1 MRFVAILPLM
11 LAGPAVLAAQQERH
25 SLEGDDVAIYNLAGE
40 VSVEAGQGSIGVL
53 VSRGAGA
60 ARQLRVEQGEID
72 GRETLR
78 VIYPS
83 DHIVYPPLG
92 SGSDHIVYPPLGSG
106 SSTQLRVRDDGTFG
120 DEHGWDERSRSRR
133 VTIMDR
139 GDGLDAHA
147 DLRISVPTG
156 NKVAIHLA
164 VGKVTV
170 TNVNGR
176 ISVDAQN
183 APVTATGTQ
192 GELSVDVGS
201 GVVRV
206 SQIEGDLSVDTGS
219 GSVEVSRYHGATL
232 SVDTG
237 SGDVTGSELEA
248 AEVSIDTGSGD
259 IRLTAVTA
267 PEVTLETG
275 SGSII
280 TDLRREIHSLR
291 VQTGS
296 GNIAITAPPT
306 LSASVEIE
314 TASGEIESDFP
325 LTVTRHARD
334 HVEGRI
340 GDGKGTIAIE
350 TGSGGIRL
358 LKSPQ

>member
-40 VSVEAGQGSIGVL
+40 VSVEAGQGLIGVL
-53 VSRGAGA
+53 VSRGGGA
-60 ARQLRVEQGEID
+60 AGQLRVEQGEIN

-78 VIYPS
+78 V
-83 DHIVYPPLG
+83 VYP
-92 SGSDHIVYPPLGSG
+92 SDHIVYPPLGSG
-106 SSTQLRVRDDGTFG
+106 SSTQLQVREDGIFG
-120 DEHGWDERSRSRR
+120 DEHERDERSRGRR
-133 VTIMDR
+133 VTITDR
-139 GDGLDAHA
+139 GDGLEAHA
-147 DLRISVPTG
+147 DLRISVPSG
-156 NKVAIHLA
+156 RQVAIHLA
-164 VGKVTV
+164 VGKVAV

-176 ISVDAQN
+176 ISVDAHC
-183 APVTATGTQ
+183 APVTATGTR
-192 GELSVDVGS
+192 GELSVDVGH
-201 GVVRV
+201 GMVHV
-206 SQIEGDLSVDTGS
+206 SQAEGDLSVDTGS
-219 GSVEVSRYHGATL
+219 GSVEVSRYHGGKL

-248 AEVSIDTGSGD
+248 AELSIDTGSGD
-259 IRLTAVTA
+259 IRLTGVTA
-267 PEVTLETG
+267 PEVSLEAG
-275 SGSII
+275 SGSVT
-280 TDLRREIHSLR
+280 TDLRREIHSLS

-325 LTVTRHARD
+325 LTVTHHARD

-340 GDGKGTIAIE
+340 GNGKGTIAIE
-350 TGSGGIRL
+350 TGSGGVRL

>member
-1 MRFVAILPLM
+1 MRFVAILPFVPFV
-11 LAGPAVLAAQQERH
+11 LAGPAMLAAQQERH

-53 VSRGAGA
+53 LTRGGAGA
-60 ARQLRVEQGEID
+60 GQLRVAQGEID

-83 DHIVYPPLG
+83 DHIVYPP
-92 SGSDHIVYPPLGSG
+92 VGSG

-120 DEHGWDERSRSRR
+120 DEHDHGHGEHARGRR

-139 GDGLDAHA
+139 GDGLEAHA
-147 DLRISVPTG
+147 DLRISVPRGRTLA
-156 NKVAIHLA
+156 VHLA

-170 TNVNGR
+170 SNVNGR
-176 ISVDAQN
+176 ISIDADN
-183 APVTATGTQ
+183 APVTASGTQ

-201 GVVRV
+201 GDVRV
-206 SQIEGDLSVDTGS
+206 SQTEGDLSVDT
-219 GSVEVSRYHGATL
+219 
-232 SVDTG
+232 
-237 SGDVTGSELEA
+237 
-248 AEVSIDTGSGD
+248 
-259 IRLTAVTA
+259 
-267 PEVTLETG
+267 
-275 SGSII
+275 
-280 TDLRREIHSLR
+280 
-291 VQTGS
+291 
-296 GNIAITAPPT
+296 AITAPPT

-314 TASGEIESDFP
+314 TASGDIESDFP
-325 LTVTRHARD
+325 LTVTRRASD

-358 LKSPQ
+358 LKGPE

>member
-1 MRFVAILPLM
+1 MRFVAILPIV
-11 LAGPAVLAAQQERH
+11 LAGPGVLAAQQERH
-25 SLEGDDVAIYNLAGE
+25 ALEGDDVAIYNLAGE
-40 VSVEAGQGSIGVL
+40 VSVDAGQGSIGVL
-53 VSRGAGA
+53 VSRGGGA
-60 ARQLRVEQGEID
+60 AGQLRVAQGEID
-72 GRETLR
+72 GRATLR

-92 SGSDHIVYPPLGSG
+92 SGS
-106 SSTQLRVRDDGTFG
+106 STQLQVREDGTFG
-120 DEHGWDERSRSRR
+120 DEHGRNESPRGRR
-133 VTIMDR
+133 VTIAAR

-147 DLRISVPTG
+147 DLRISVPSG
-156 NKVAIHLA
+156 RQVAIHLA

-176 ISVDAQN
+176 ISVDAHC
-183 APVTATGTQ
+183 APVTATGTR
-192 GELSVDVGS
+192 GELSVDVEHGM
-201 GVVRV
+201 VHV
-206 SQIEGDLSVDTGS
+206 SQAEGDLSVDTGS
-219 GSVEVSRYHGATL
+219 GSVEVSRYHGARL

-248 AEVSIDTGSGD
+248 AELSIDTGSGD
-259 IRLTAVTA
+259 IRLTGVTA
-267 PEVTLETG
+267 PEVTLEAG
-275 SGSII
+275 SGSVT
-280 TDLRREIHSLR
+280 TDLRREIHSLS

-350 TGSGGIRL
+350 TGSGGVRL

>member
-1 MRFVAILPLM
+1 MRFVAILPF
-11 LAGPAVLAAQQERH
+11 VLAAPTTLVAQQEPH

-53 VSRGAGA
+53 VSRGGGA
-60 ARQLRVEQGEID
+60 AGQLRVQQGEID
-72 GRETLR
+72 GWETLR

-83 DHIVYPPLG
+83 DHIVYSRSG
-92 SGSDHIVYPPLGSG
+92 SGSFT
-106 SSTQLRVRDDGTFG
+106 TQLRVRDDGTFG
-120 DEHGWDERSRSRR
+120 DEHGWNERSRGRR

-147 DLRISVPTG
+147 DLRISVPSG
-156 NKVAIHLA
+156 RQVAIHLA

-176 ISVDAQN
+176 ISVDAHC
-183 APVTATGTQ
+183 APVTATGTR
-192 GELSVDVGS
+192 GELSVNVGA
-201 GVVRV
+201 GMVHV
-206 SQIEGDLSVDTGS
+206 SQAEGDLSVDTGS
-219 GSVEVSRYHGATL
+219 GSVDVSRYHGDKL

-237 SGDVTGSELEA
+237 SGDVTGTELEA
-248 AEVSIDTGSGD
+248 AELSIDTGSGD
-259 IRLTAVTA
+259 IRLTGVTA

-275 SGSII
+275 SGSVT
-280 TDLRREIHSLR
+280 TDLRREINSLS

-325 LTVTRHARD
+325 LTVTRHSRD

>member
-1 MRFVAILPLM
+1 MRLIAILPFV
-11 LAGPAVLAAQQERH
+11 LAGPAMLTAQQERH
-25 SLEGDDVAIYNLAGE
+25 SLEGDDIAIYNLAGE
-40 VSVEAGQGSIGVL
+40 VSVEAGQGSIGVQ
-53 VSRGAGA
+53 VTRGGGA
-60 ARQLRVEQGEID
+60 AGQLRVEQGEID

-83 DHIVYPPLG
+83 DRIVYSPLG
-92 SGSDHIVYPPLGSG
+92 RG

-120 DEHGWDERSRSRR
+120 DEHGWEERSHGRK
-133 VTIMDR
+133 VTILDR
-139 GDGLDAHA
+139 GEGLEAHA
-147 DLRISVPTG
+147 DLRVTVPSG
-156 NKVAIHLA
+156 RQVAIHLA

-170 TNVNGR
+170 ANVNGR
-176 ISVDAQN
+176 ISVDAHS
-183 APVTATGTQ
+183 APVTATGTK

-201 GVVRV
+201 GPVRV

-219 GSVEVSRYHGATL
+219 GSVEVSRYRGNAL

-248 AEVSIDTGSGD
+248 ARISIETGSGE
-259 IRLTAVTA
+259 IRLTGVTA
-267 PEVTLETG
+267 PEASLETG
-275 SGSII
+275 SGSVT
-280 TDLRREIHSLR
+280 TDFRREIHSLS
-291 VQTGS
+291 VETGS
-296 GNIAITAPPT
+296 GNITITAPAG

-325 LTVTRHARD
+325 LTVTSRARD

-340 GDGKGTIAIE
+340 GDGKGSIAIE

>member
-53 VSRGAGA
+53 VSRGGGA
-60 ARQLRVEQGEID
+60 AGQLRVEQGEIN

-78 VIYPS
+78 V
-83 DHIVYPPLG
+83 VYP
-92 SGSDHIVYPPLGSG
+92 SDHIVYPPLGSG
-106 SSTQLRVRDDGTFG
+106 SSTQLQVREDGIFG
-120 DEHGWDERSRSRR
+120 DEHERDERSRSRR
-133 VTIMDR
+133 VTITDR
-139 GDGLDAHA
+139 GDGLEAHA
-147 DLRISVPTG
+147 DLRISVPAG
-156 NKVAIHLA
+156 RQLAVHLA

-176 ISVDAQN
+176 ISVDAHN

-219 GSVEVSRYHGATL
+219 GSVEVSRYHGARL

-248 AEVSIDTGSGD
+248 AELSIDTGSGD
-259 IRLTAVTA
+259 IRLTGVTA
-267 PEVTLETG
+267 PEVSLEAG
-275 SGSII
+275 SGSVT
-280 TDLRREIHSLR
+280 TDLRREIHSLS

-325 LTVTRHARD
+325 LTVTHHARD

>member
-53 VSRGAGA
+53 VSRGGGA
-60 ARQLRVEQGEID
+60 AGQLRV
-72 GRETLR
+72 
-78 VIYPS
+78 VYPS
-83 DHIVYPPLG
+83 DHIVYPLP
-92 SGSDHIVYPPLGSG
+92 GSG
-106 SSTQLRVRDDGTFG
+106 SSTQLQVREDGIFG
-120 DEHGWDERSRSRR
+120 DEHERDERSRSRR
-133 VTIMDR
+133 VTITDQ

-156 NKVAIHLA
+156 RQVAIHLA

-176 ISVDAQN
+176 ISVDAHN

-219 GSVEVSRYHGATL
+219 GSVEVSRYHGAKL

-237 SGDVTGSELEA
+237 SGDVTGS
-248 AEVSIDTGSGD
+248 GS
-259 IRLTAVTA
+259 VT
-267 PEVTLETG
+267 
-275 SGSII
+275 
-280 TDLRREIHSLR
+280 TDLRREIHSLS

>member
-1 MRFVAILPLM
+1 MRFVAILPF
-11 LAGPAVLAAQQERH
+11 VLAAPATLVAQQERH

-53 VSRGAGA
+53 LTRGGGA
-60 ARQLRVEQGEID
+60 AGQLRVEQGEIG

-78 VIYPS
+78 V
-83 DHIVYPPLG
+83 VYP
-92 SGSDHIVYPPLGSG
+92 SDHIVYPPLGSG
-106 SSTQLRVRDDGTFG
+106 SSTQLRVREDGTFG
-120 DEHGWDERSRSRR
+120 DEHERDERSRGRR
-133 VTIMDR
+133 VTIADR

-156 NKVAIHLA
+156 RQVAIHLA

-176 ISVDAQN
+176 ISVDAHN

-206 SQIEGDLSVDTGS
+206 SQIQGDLSVDTGS
-219 GSVEVSRYHGATL
+219 GSVEVSRYHGAKL

-237 SGDVTGSELEA
+237 SGDVTGTELEA
-248 AEVSIDTGSGD
+248 AELSIDTGSGD
-259 IRLTAVTA
+259 IRLTGVTA

-275 SGSII
+275 SGSVT
-280 TDLRREIHSLR
+280 TDLRREIRSLS

-306 LSASVEIE
+306 LSASVDIE

>member
-1 MRFVAILPLM
+1 MRFVAILPFV
-11 LAGPAVLAAQQERH
+11 LAGPAVVAAQQERH
-25 SLEGDDVAIYNLAGE
+25 TLEGDDVAIYNLAGE
-40 VSVEAGQGSIGVL
+40 VSVEAGQGSIGVQ
-53 VSRGAGA
+53 VSRGGGA
-60 ARQLRVEQGEID
+60 AGQLRVEQGEIG

-78 VIYPS
+78 VIFPS

-92 SGSDHIVYPPLGSG
+92 RG

-120 DEHGWDERSRSRR
+120 DEHGWDERPRSRR
-133 VTIMDR
+133 VTIMDQ

-147 DLRISVPTG
+147 DLRISVPG
-156 NKVAIHLA
+156 GRQVAIHLA

-176 ISVDAQN
+176 ISVDAHN
-183 APVTATGTQ
+183 APVTATGTR

-201 GVVRV
+201 GDVLV
-206 SQIEGDLSVDTGS
+206 SQTEGALSVDTGS
-219 GSVEVSRYHGATL
+219 GSVEVSRYRGATL

-248 AEVSIDTGSGD
+248 AKLSIDTGSGD
-259 IRLTAVTA
+259 IRLTGVTA
-267 PEVTLETG
+267 PEVTLEAG
-275 SGSII
+275 SGSVT
-280 TDLRREIHSLR
+280 TDLRREIHSLS
-291 VQTGS
+291 VETGS

-306 LSASVEIE
+306 LSAMVAIE

-358 LKSPQ
+358 LKGPQ